1 MLRSQAEQRSIELLT
16 ERKNWETTI
25 SERENEIVE
34 LKTKIMQLEE
44 KEKDIMIELKVW
56 LLKNSLMNR
65 LLWREVL

>member
-1 MLRSQAEQRSIELLT
+1 MRSQAEQRSIELLT

-44 KEKDIMIELKVW
+44 KEKDIMIELKV
-56 LLKNSLMNR
+56 
-65 LLWREVL
+65 